1 MKTSKHFGLTGG
13 LLVGLPLLLLACGGG
28 PQTRPFA
35 LDDPRLSTDAR
46 RWIADA
52 EDAVVVARSRA
63 FAAESD
69 LNSVRAWLEANRLS
83 EYYDNFINEGWETL
97 EDVAGMEQ
105 NDLKDCGMIKGGH
118 RKRALKAIGILQVE
132 YYPL

>member
-1 MKTSKHFGLTGG
+1 MRRSAQPQSAVQATHPSPRHSALAAAATAAGG
-13 LLVGLPLLLLACGGG
+13 VEAGA
-28 PQTRPFA
+28 
-35 LDDPRLSTDAR
+35 S
-46 RWIADA
+46 
-52 EDAVVVARSRA
+52 
-63 FAAESD
+63 
-69 LNSVRAWLEANRLS
+69 SVRAWLEANRLS

-132 YYPL
+132 EGSR